1 MNNTRIPLK
10 SALLSF
16 FQVGVM
22 PPHDCPI
29 DYEPPRPQSVNPI
42 KPRRRS

>member
-1 MNNTRIPLK
+1 MTIKIPLTR
-10 SALLSF
+10 ALLSF
-16 FQVGVM
+16 FQSGVM

-29 DYEPPRPQSVNPI
+29 DYEPPRPATLNPI